1 MERKPDTTL
10 TLYHIVTKHS
20 REQTI
25 LNKGKHDKK
34 TLAEEA
40 SNTSGYSQLTSINI
54 DLMI

>member
-25 LNKGKHDKK
+25 LNKGKHENKI
-34 TLAEEA
+34 LAEEA